1 MKWVGM
7 RIRELA
13 LCVATAAFV
22 LALGSGSASA
32 QNRQPEAVENT
43 RPQSL
48 DIEVSFYGFYFL
60 DGVEVTESELRE
72 GLRAAGTSDR
82 KPEVVVSVDIQRH
95 WKEVGTIASMVQE
108 FGLPKVL
115 LKARMRVARPPA
127 PAVTPKPVNITVKEG
142 GVLLID
148 GEVVSQSDLSSRL
161 AAIASMQPQPQVE
174 IRGDASLKFGEVAFV
189 IAAVQRAGLRRVGII
204 GGT

>member
-32 QNRQPEAVENT
+32 QNQQPEAVENT

-95 WKEVGTIASMVQE
+95 
-108 FGLPKVL
+108 
-115 LKARMRVARPPA
+115 
-127 PAVTPKPVNITVKEG
+127 
-142 GVLLID
+142 
-148 GEVVSQSDLSSRL
+148 
-161 AAIASMQPQPQVE
+161 
-174 IRGDASLKFGEVAFV
+174 
-189 IAAVQRAGLRRVGII
+189 
-204 GGT
+204 